1 VPQQP
6 LLPLQPEPIDR
17 RRTSDVVAGRLLEM
31 VTSQTLVAGDPFPVE
46 REIAVAYSVGRSTVR
61 EALRILES
69 QGVITA
75 TAGGSFTVSEASQPL
90 HRSLR
95 LVMALDAEP
104 SMADL
109 FELRR
114 ILDCAAAELAA
125 HRRQPRDLEQMQA
138 ALDAMTAAL
147 EDDDAQ
153 RFIDS
158 DLRFHIAMADA
169 TGNSLVSHT
178 LDAIRDV
185 LRDALLEIFRI
196 PESAE
201 RAIDEHRA
209 ILASIKAGDGTEA
222 RIAARIHLD
231 RVEADVHGN
240 E

>member
-1 VPQQP
+1 M
-6 LLPLQPEPIDR
+6 
-17 RRTSDVVAGRLLEM
+17 VADRLLEM
-31 VTSQTLVAGDPFPVE
+31 ITSQTLVAGDPFPVE
-46 REIAVAYSVGRSTVR
+46 REIAAAYSVGRSTVR

-75 TAGGSFTVSEASQPL
+75 TAGGSFTVAGAAQPL

-95 LVMALDAEP
+95 LVMALDAQP
-104 SMADL
+104 SVADL

-138 ALDAMTAAL
+138 ALDAMVSAL
-147 EDDDAQ
+147 GDDDAQ
-153 RFIDS
+153 HFIDS

-196 PESAE
+196 PDSAG
-201 RAIDEHRA
+201 RAVEEHRA
-209 ILASIKAGDGTEA
+209 ILNAIQAGDGAEA
-222 RIAARIHLD
+222 RTAARIHLD
-231 RVEADVHGN
+231 RVEADVHGH

>member
-1 VPQQP
+1 
-6 LLPLQPEPIDR
+6 
-17 RRTSDVVAGRLLEM
+17 VAGRLLEM
-31 VTSQTLVAGDPFPVE
+31 ITSQTLVAGDPVPVE
-46 REIAVAYSVGRSTVR
+46 REIATAYSVGRSTVR

-69 QGVITA
+69 QGIITA
-75 TAGGSFTVSEASQPL
+75 TNGGSFTVSEAAQPL

-95 LVMALDAEP
+95 LVMALDAQP
-104 SMADL
+104 STADL

-125 HRRQPRDLEQMQA
+125 DRRQPQDLEQMQA
-138 ALDAMTAAL
+138 AIDAMASAL
-147 EDDDAQ
+147 EGDDAQ

-169 TGNSLVSHT
+169 TGNSLVGYT
-178 LDAIRDV
+178 LEAIRDV

-196 PESAE
+196 PKSAE

-209 ILASIKAGDGTEA
+209 IVAAIQAGDGAEA
-222 RIAARIHLD
+222 RSAARIHLD
-231 RVEADVHGN
+231 RVEADVHGD

>member
-1 VPQQP
+1 VSRPTPIP
-6 LLPLQPEPIDR
+6 LEPEPIDR

-31 VTSQTLVAGDPFPVE
+31 VTNQMLVAGDPVPVE
-46 REIAVAYSVGRSTVR
+46 REIAAAYSVGRSTVR

-69 QGVITA
+69 QGVIA
-75 TAGGSFTVSEASQPL
+75 AASSGSFVVAEAAQPL

-95 LVMALDAEP
+95 LVMALDAAP
-104 SMADL
+104 SVGDL

-125 HRRQPRDLEQMQA
+125 HRRRPYDLEQMQDAIA
-138 ALDAMTAAL
+138 AMASAL
-147 EDDDAQ
+147 EAGDAQ
-153 RFIDS
+153 RFIES
-158 DLRFHIAMADA
+158 DLRFHIAIADA

-178 LDAIRDV
+178 LNAIRDV
-185 LRDALLEIFRI
+185 LRDALLEIFEI
-196 PESAE
+196 PHSAD

-209 ILASIKAGDGTEA
+209 ILAAIRAGDGTES

-231 RVEADVHGN
+231 RVEAAVRGD

>member
-1 VPQQP
+1 MDRPAP
-6 LLPLQPEPIDR
+6 TPLQPEPIDR

-31 VTSQTLVAGDPFPVE
+31 ITKQTLVPGDPVPVE
-46 REIAVAYSVGRSTVR
+46 REIAAAYSVGRSTVR

-75 TAGGSFTVSEASQPL
+75 TPSGSFVVAQAAQPL

-95 LVMALDAEP
+95 LVMALDAAP
-104 SMADL
+104 SIGDL

-125 HRRQPRDLEQMQA
+125 HRRRPHDLDQMQDAIAAMAA
-138 ALDAMTAAL
+138 ALDAG
-147 EDDDAQ
+147 DAQ
-153 RFIDS
+153 RFIEA
-158 DLRFHIAMADA
+158 DLRFHIAMAEA

-178 LDAIRDV
+178 LNAIRDV
-185 LRDALLEIFRI
+185 LRDALLEIFEI
-196 PESAE
+196 PNSAE

-209 ILASIKAGDGTEA
+209 IVAAIRAGDGSES

-231 RVEADVHGN
+231 RVEAAVRGD

>member
-1 VPQQP
+1 M
-6 LLPLQPEPIDR
+6 
-17 RRTSDVVAGRLLEM
+17 VAGRLLEM
-31 VTSQTLVAGDPFPVE
+31 ITSRTLVAGDPFPVE
-46 REIAVAYSVGRSTVR
+46 REIAGAYSVGRSTVR

-69 QGVITA
+69 QGIITA
-75 TAGGSFTVSEASQPL
+75 TTGGSFTVSDAAQPL

-95 LVMALDAEP
+95 LVMALDAQP
-104 SMADL
+104 STADL

-138 ALDAMTAAL
+138 ALDAMTSAL

-185 LRDALLEIFRI
+185 LRGALLEIFRI
-196 PESAE
+196 PNSAQ
-201 RAIDEHRA
+201 RAIVEHRA
-209 ILASIKAGDGTEA
+209 ILNAIQAGVGTEA

-231 RVEADVHGN
+231 RVEADVHGS

>member
-1 VPQQP
+1 
-6 LLPLQPEPIDR
+6 
-17 RRTSDVVAGRLLEM
+17 M

-46 REIAVAYSVGRSTVR
+46 REITSAYSVGRSTVR

-75 TAGGSFTVSEASQPL
+75 TAGGSFIVSDAAQPL

-95 LVMALDAEP
+95 LVMALDGEP
-104 SMADL
+104 SIADL

-125 HRRQPRDLEQMQA
+125 HRRQPADLERMQA
-138 ALDAMTAAL
+138 AVDAMTSSLA
-147 EDDDAQ
+147 DDDAQ
-153 RFIDS
+153 RFIDA

-169 TGNSLVSHT
+169 TRNSLVAHT

-185 LRDALLEIFRI
+185 LHDALLEIFRI
-196 PESAE
+196 PDSAE
-201 RAIDEHRA
+201 RAIQEHRA
-209 ILASIKAGDGTEA
+209 ILAAIQSGDGTEA

-240 E
+240 A

>member
-1 VPQQP
+1 MNRQSPPP
-6 LLPLQPEPIDR
+6 LPPEPIDR
-17 RRTSDVVAGRLLEM
+17 RRTSDVVAGRLLEL

-46 REIAVAYSVGRSTVR
+46 REIATAYTVGRSTVR

-69 QGVITA
+69 QGVITG
-75 TAGGSFTVSEASQPL
+75 TAGGSFTVSEAGRPL

-95 LVMALDAEP
+95 LVMALDGEP
-104 SMADL
+104 SIADL

-125 HRRQPRDLEQMQA
+125 HRRQPQDLGQMQGA
-138 ALDAMTAAL
+138 IDAMASSL
-147 EDDDAQ
+147 EDNDAQ

-169 TGNSLVSHT
+169 TRNSLVSHT
-178 LDAIRDV
+178 LDAIRNV

-196 PESAE
+196 PDSAE
-201 RAIDEHRA
+201 RAIQEHRA
-209 ILASIKAGDGTEA
+209 ILAAIESGDGTEA

-240 E
+240 A

>member
-1 VPQQP
+1 
-6 LLPLQPEPIDR
+6 
-17 RRTSDVVAGRLLEM
+17 
-31 VTSQTLVAGDPFPVE
+31 
-46 REIAVAYSVGRSTVR
+46 
-61 EALRILES
+61 
-69 QGVITA
+69 
-75 TAGGSFTVSEASQPL
+75 
-90 HRSLR
+90 
-95 LVMALDAEP
+95 
-104 SMADL
+104 MADL
-109 FELRR
+109 SELRR
-114 ILDCAAAELAA
+114 ILDCAAAEMAA

-209 ILASIKAGDGTEA
+209 ILAAIQAGDGTEA